1 MRKNT
6 KTNDVYEH
14 LKKYGRINT
23 MEAYNL
29 YGATRLSAIIF
40 NLRNKYDISI
50 TNESV
55 KFVDRNGRKSHFD
68 NYVLVEYDCFNE
80 DMLLDEDY

>member
-40 NLRNKYDISI
+40 NLR
-50 TNESV
+50 
-55 KFVDRNGRKSHFD
+55 RNFK
-68 NYVLVEYDCFNE
+68 
-80 DMLLDEDY
+80 

>member
-1 MRKNT
+1 MKRNT
-6 KTNDVYEH
+6 KTNDVYKH

-40 NLRNKYDISI
+40 NLRHKYDLDIR
-50 TNESV
+50 NEQV
-55 KFVDRNGRKSHFD
+55 KFTDRNGRKSHFD
-68 NYVLVEYDCFNE
+68 NYILIEHTPFDSEILNYEEY
-80 DMLLDEDY
+80 

>member
-29 YGATRLSAIIF
+29 YGATRLSAIIY
-40 NLRNKYDISI
+40 NLRHNYNMNIINRTIQSK
-50 TNESV
+50 
-55 KFVDRNGRKSHFD
+55 DRYGNTCNFD
-68 NYVLVEYDCFNE
+68 SYVLVKEE
-80 DMLLDEDY
+80 E

>member
-1 MRKNT
+1 MKRNT
-6 KTNDVYEH
+6 KTNDVYKH

-40 NLRNKYDISI
+40 NLRHKYDLDIR
-50 TNESV
+50 NEQV
-55 KFVDRNGRKSHFD
+55 KFTDRNGRKSHFD
-68 NYVLVEYDCFNE
+68 NYILQECKEFTEEDLVNE
-80 DMLLDEDY
+80 DY